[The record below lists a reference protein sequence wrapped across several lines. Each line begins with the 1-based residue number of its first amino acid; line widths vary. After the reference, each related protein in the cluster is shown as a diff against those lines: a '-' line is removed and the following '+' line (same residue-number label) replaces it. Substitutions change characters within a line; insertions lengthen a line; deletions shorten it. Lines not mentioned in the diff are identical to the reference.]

1 MRDIFL
7 NKNLMKDYF
16 SITKP
21 GIIGGNAI
29 TVVAGFL
36 LASGGDVDWWLLL
49 ATLVGLSLVVAG
61 GCVINNYIDRDID
74 GMMERTKDRALV
86 IGTITPRIALIYGKV
101 LAIFGL
107 GVLAFYTNLLTT
119 AMAVLGLF
127 VYVVV
132 YSLWLKRTSTHGTI
146 VGSIS
151 GAMPPVVGYLAVS
164 GSIDLGAVILFFIL
178 ALWQMPHSFAIAI
191 YRLEDYTKAGIPVLP
206 VKRGIA
212 ITKIH
217 MLIYTALFVMA
228 TFALAV
234 FGYTGYEYLL
244 VMVILG
250 LGWLGLSASGF
261 YSTNIK
267 FWSRNMFVYSI
278 AILVVFSIMIA
289 IEGF

>member
-1 MRDIFL
+1 MP
-7 NKNLMKDYF
+7 MKDYYQL
-16 SITKP
+16 TKP

-36 LASGGDVDWWLLL
+36 LASGGDVDCGLMI
-49 ATLVGLSLVVAG
+49 ATLVGLSLVVAS
-61 GCVINNYIDRDID
+61 GCVMNNYIDRDID
-74 GMMERTKDRALV
+74 GMMERTKNRALV
-86 IGTITPRIALIYGKV
+86 IGTITPRNALIYGKV

-178 ALWQMPHSFAIAI
+178 SLWQMPHSFTIAI
-191 YRLEDYTKAGIPVLP
+191 YRLEDYIKAGIPVLP
-206 VKRGIA
+206 AKKGILV
-212 ITKIH
+212 TKIQT
-217 MLIYTALFVMA
+217 LIYIALFVMA
-228 TFALAV
+228 TFALPV

-261 YSTNIK
+261 YSTNNK
-267 FWSRNMFVYSI
+267 LWARNMFVYSI